1 MATTNNSAVVSFRA
15 VTYAAQGLAT
25 PIIDGLD
32 LEVRRGETLVL
43 LGESGCG
50 KTTTLRLINRLLEPT
65 GGSVVVEGRDTREWN
80 PIELRRRTGY
90 VIQDAGLFPH
100 FNVERNV
107 ALVPTLEGRDENQ
120 TRERVRELLRL
131 VGLEPERFASRFPAE
146 LSGGQ
151 RQRVGVARALA
162 ADPPLLLM
170 DEPFGAL
177 DPLTRAALQ
186 REFASLQRR
195 LGKTVVFVTHDVRE
209 ALMLGTRVALMSA
222 GRIVLLDTPENF
234 LSTDEPHAR
243 AYRETLQ
250 LPEEISSAAASLEA
264 SRAPA
269 GGRRPGATEGD
280 A

>member
-1 MATTNNSAVVSFRA
+1 MPNTSADESTVVFRR
-15 VTYAAQGLAT
+15 VTYAARGLAT

-65 GGSVVVEGRDTREWN
+65 EGSVLVEGRDTREWN

-100 FNVERNV
+100 FTVERNV
-107 ALVPTLEGRDENQ
+107 ALVPTLEGRDKTEV
-120 TRERVRELLRL
+120 RERVRELLQL
-131 VGLEPERFASRFPAE
+131 VGLEPERFAARFPAE

-151 RQRVGVARALA
+151 RQRVGVARSLA

-186 REFASLQRR
+186 REFASLQKR

-222 GRIVLLDTPENF
+222 GRVVLLETPENF
-234 LSTDEPHAR
+234 LNTDEPHAR
-243 AYRETLQ
+243 AYRETLTP
-250 LPEEISSAAASLEA
+250 LDKMLGVE
-264 SRAPA
+264 
-269 GGRRPGATEGD
+269 T
-280 A
+280 